1 MKSRWIGNFATVAC
15 LFDCWAETRCEMN
28 RFSYNQASSQR
39 CCALNS
45 ILMRG
50 NVFFCF
56 YDFTKIDHTLSV
68 SLSLSGDS
76 DIIGKTL
83 RPIHKGHW
91 MAFVTEILE
100 WNLKL
105 CRYQSCKLH
114 SKLNAFVRSVIR
126 ELQSYW
132 LKMGGRLQ
140 AIHDMFVF
148 VLCVVSVHRLMSSK
162 RKAKQSKNNSKTKQ
176 NTRRKSE
183 PREENFP

>member
-1 MKSRWIGNFATVAC
+1 M
-15 LFDCWAETRCEMN
+15 
-28 RFSYNQASSQR
+28 
-39 CCALNS
+39 
-45 ILMRG
+45 
-50 NVFFCF
+50 
-56 YDFTKIDHTLSV
+56 
-68 SLSLSGDS
+68 SLSGDS

-83 RPIHKGHW
+83 RPIHKGYW

-105 CRYQSCKLH
+105 CCYQSCKLH

-148 VLCVVSVHRLMSSK
+148 VLCIVSVHMLMSSK
-162 RKAKQSKNNSKTKQ
+162 RKGKQ
-176 NTRRKSE
+176 NKNTQRKSK
-183 PREENFP
+183 PREEKEKSNWALKHILLLWLRIVYTIRIRIKDRNLMKHALRLQVFVSYDTWQNMEHYHGEHYSLNVS